1 MWEQLNGIDRFNLIL
16 TEGFLHCGAPHAAD
30 RVVTVDL
37 GPDAFPEL
45 LSLCV
50 VLGSIGIFLLWL
62 VRLDVRRS

>member
-1 MWEQLNGIDRFNLIL
+1 MGALTLLIVSL
-16 TEGFLHCGAPHAAD
+16 
-30 RVVTVDL
+30 TVDL
-37 GPDAFPEL
+37 GSDAFPEL